1 VDGDVMISI
10 DPHKTSNTAAVLDPA
25 TKTVIASQR
34 FANTTAGYRQLRT
47 FGDQWQ
53 QRRWAVEGCHGAG
66 RFLAQ
71 HLAAEGEL
79 VLDVPAK
86 LAARVRVYSQGHGR
100 KTDADDAVSIGLA
113 ALNSDVVAAVR
124 ADDTLVSLR
133 LLCDRRDELTALRT
147 QAVCRLHRLLVE
159 LTPGGTHRGLRAA
172 RAQQLLAKLRPVDS
186 VAVVR
191 VQLAHQH
198 LDDIR
203 ALDAKMKTVREQIA
217 ALVQQTGTRL
227 TDLYGV
233 GPLIRTDRGRGR
245 GHCPLPQPA
254 SLRLLQRHRA
264 HRRLLRRA
272 GPAPALPSRQSATQP
287 RPAHDGRDPDPPAE
301 HDRPSLLRTQTP
313 GGQNPER
320 SAALPQ
326 TSTLRSRLLATRRRP
341 VEQNP
346 DVRITYDRDANAVYI
361 RLTDQQI
368 SGQSRTLKAP
378 TPPGVEGFIVLD
390 WKDDRLV
397 GIEVLDANAL
407 LPEDFLEQAEV
418 ID

>member
-233 GPLIRTDRGRGR
+233 GPLIAGRIVAEVEDIAR
-245 GHCPLPQPA
+245 FPSRHHFA
-254 SLRLLQRHRA
+254 SYNGTAPIDASSGEQVRHRLSRA
-264 HRRLLRRA
+264 GNRSSRRRNFRERRRACLVLSNSRAEKIQWLSRRSPCIRTAAFCSGRSRHRRYIFS
-272 GPAPALPSRQSATQP
+272 GPNWSATWSPSFNRP
-287 RPAHDGRDPDPPAE
+287 RQ
-301 HDRPSLLRTQTP
+301 RPSSCSCSRARTPTP
-313 GGQNPER
+313 
-320 SAALPQ
+320 SFH
-326 TSTLRSRLLATRRRP
+326 TST
-341 VEQNP
+341 
-346 DVRITYDRDANAVYI
+346 
-361 RLTDQQI
+361 
-368 SGQSRTLKAP
+368 
-378 TPPGVEGFIVLD
+378 
-390 WKDDRLV
+390 
-397 GIEVLDANAL
+397 
-407 LPEDFLEQAEV
+407 
-418 ID
+418 